1 MSAPD
6 PTASMSPDELIAVI
20 ERGLDDDEQTAC
32 GAGNRRWLVEDNMI
46 SLWPEREDDGFMSWP
61 TRADAR
67 HAYRHDPSRVL
78 ADVESKRAQMAELES
93 LPHYA
98 WEGRGEYGCPKFTDA
113 ETWAEVMGD
122 AEQVCTCGRDA
133 HVARILRALARP
145 YLDQESPPAM
155 GADAGDES
163 PCGYVRE
170 TWDGPY
176 RMRDRC
182 TAAAGHRGGHGPWE
196 MTS

>member
-1 MSAPD
+1 
-6 PTASMSPDELIAVI
+6 MSPDELIAVI
-20 ERGLDDDEQTAC
+20 ERGLTSDEAAARAWLPFGNPDETARNHI
-32 GAGNRRWLVEDNMI
+32 A
-46 SLWPEREDDGFMSWP
+46 
-61 TRADAR
+61 
-67 HAYRHDPSRVL
+67 RHDPSRVL
-78 ADVESKRAQMAELES
+78 ADVESKREILAEYKS
-93 LPHYA
+93 LTEDY
-98 WEGRGEYGCPKFTDA
+98 D
-113 ETWAEVMGD
+113 ETSATERAYMTSIVGF
-122 AEQVCTCGRDA
+122 
-133 HVARILRALARP
+133 LRALARP

-155 GADAGDES
+155 EADAGDES